1 MASKMIS
8 TTKNSVQYTDCTTP
22 KMVLDNETFLDG
34 LNAVLIS
41 RFTVDALVKIA
52 SAEKT
57 ITSAEKWLAEHSE
70 LEDADEIAE
79 HIKMKDRATEN
90 LANAKALKTALTAE
104 AVNYADISINPEYSE
119 ITTLFSLMF
128 STTGEINTETGKA
141 GKLVLSG
148 INNLYSKMCTYAD
161 MYQNVETWDEKR
173 GEKFRE
179 LKDLVNAIGS
189 RLNGNGT
196 ALRSGFKYG
205 CSTKDCNQLV
215 AVCTKHAT
223 PDKTGKIKSVRANKY
238 GFQKVVIATIFRINV
253 DVLTTSDEVEV

>member
-1 MASKMIS
+1 MANKMIS

-34 LNAVLIS
+34 LNMVLVS

-57 ITSAEKWLAEHSE
+57 IASAEKWLVEHLES
-70 LEDADEIAE
+70 EDADEIAE
-79 HIKMKDRATEN
+79 HIKTKDRATEN
-90 LANAKALKTALTAE
+90 LVNAKALKAAVAAE
-104 AVNYADISINPEYSE
+104 TVNYSDISVNPEYSE

-148 INNLYSKMCTYAD
+148 INNLYAKMCAYAD
-161 MYQNVETWDEKR
+161 TYQNVEAWDEKR

-179 LKDLVNAIGS
+179 LKALVNSIGS

-223 PDKTGKIKSVRANKY
+223 PDKTGKIKNVRVNKY
-238 GFQKVVIATIFRINV
+238 GFQKVVIATIFRINA
-253 DVLTTSDEVEV
+253 DVLTASDETEV

>member
-1 MASKMIS
+1 MASKMIV

-34 LNAVLIS
+34 LNMVLVS

-57 ITSAEKWLAEHSE
+57 IASAEKWLTENAQSE
-70 LEDADEIAE
+70 DTDAIAE
-79 HIKMKDRATEN
+79 HIKTKERATEN
-90 LANAKALKTALTAE
+90 LANAKALKAALTAE
-104 AVNYADISINPEYSE
+104 AVNYSDISVHPEYSE
-119 ITTLFSLMF
+119 ITTLFSLLF

-141 GKLVLSG
+141 GKLVLKG
-148 INNLYSKMCTYAD
+148 INDLYSKVCTYAD
-161 MYQNVETWDEKR
+161 TYQNVEAWDEKR

-179 LKDLVNAIGS
+179 LKDSINAIGS

-196 ALRSGFKYG
+196 PLRSGFKYG

-238 GFQKVVIATIFRINV
+238 GFQKVVIATIFRINA
-253 DVLTTSDEVEV
+253 DVLTASDETEV